1 MSAPD
6 WFRKKT
12 WTPVDQED
20 FFARL
25 KRSRGQF
32 NKAQYLRIQAYEL
45 QTVGTEELLK
55 ASLQLLKLLLAEY
68 DDGSQAIQI
77 YNQEGDCLK
86 GLGRIDEALASYQ
99 KAMEIERRDGKWA
112 TGAYLS
118 FARLVATMP
127 IPQFY
132 DEALTALNEF
142 GKREFLPVQQYWS
155 SASRA
160 LIYKAKDNL
169 DLAKSWAQVALEA
182 ASKDHSGLRYHSKL
196 GLVKNP
202 DKKIYEQLK
211 QLSV

>member
-1 MSAPD
+1 MKAPD

-12 WTPVDQED
+12 WTSADQED

-25 KRSRGQF
+25 KWSRGVF

-45 QTVGTEELLK
+45 QCVGTEEMFK
-55 ASLQLLKLLLAEY
+55 TSLQLLKLLLTEY
-68 DDGSQAIQI
+68 DEGSQAAQA
-77 YNQEGDCLK
+77 YNQQGGCLK
-86 GLGRIDEALASYQ
+86 GLQRIDEALISYR
-99 KAMEIERRDGKWA
+99 KTMEIERRDGKWA

-127 IPQFY
+127 IPRFY
-132 DEALTALNEF
+132 DEALAALNEF
-142 GKREFLPVQQYWS
+142 GKREFLPVQLYWS

-160 LIYKAKDNL
+160 LIYKARENL
-169 DLAKSWAQVALEA
+169 DLAKSYAQAALEA
-182 ASKDHSGLRYHSKL
+182 ASEDHSGLRYHSKL

-202 DKKIYEQLK
+202 DEKIFDQLK